1 MTEILI
7 LGALMCI
14 GPAYLLGRYVEL
26 RRWERQRDHIGA
38 VLDAARA
45 RIAELH
51 VAEESTLR
59 IVREQRDLLDTFAA
73 ATETLYQHNDN
84 DAWARLRWATHRART
99 ELL

>member
-1 MTEILI
+1 MIEVFI
-7 LGALMCI
+7 LGIALCL

-26 RRWERQRDHIGA
+26 KRWERQRQHTGL

-51 VAEESTLR
+51 LAEESTLR
-59 IVREQRDLLDTFAA
+59 IVREQRDLLDTFAT
-73 ATETLYQHNDN
+73 ATERIYQANDH
-84 DAWARLRWATHRART
+84 DAWARLSWACQRART